1 MDGKMIG
8 LRQRITGPYGF
19 AGTGVFSI
27 QNIGELLK
35 ISNNHDI
42 PGTGQGQHTGC
53 QVHLRSLVHNQIVVD
68 VVNIQRAFDGI
79 GGAENHRVLP
89 IELGGPASKI
99 SHLKNLSSI
108 PPGTGCAQFRAEQ

>member
-8 LRQRITGPYGF
+8 LWQRITGPYGF

-35 ISNNHDI
+35 IPNNHDI

-53 QVHLRSLVHNQIVVD
+53 QVHLRSLVHCPIRFN
-68 VVNIQRAFDGI
+68 G
-79 GGAENHRVLP
+79 LP
-89 IELGGPASKI
+89 VSDERCG
-99 SHLKNLSSI
+99 
-108 PPGTGCAQFRAEQ
+108 QFG